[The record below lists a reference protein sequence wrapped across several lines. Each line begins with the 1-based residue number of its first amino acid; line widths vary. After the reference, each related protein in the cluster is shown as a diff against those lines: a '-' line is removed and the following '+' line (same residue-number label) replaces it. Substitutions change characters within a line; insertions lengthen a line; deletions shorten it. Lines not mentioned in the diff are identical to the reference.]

1 MANNW
6 ASSFVFWWEIGF
18 PLPRQLQKLQFWAG
32 AKTLPQDLLRVV
44 IKSLL
49 FPSHCE
55 IKNDILPGA

>member
-18 PLPRQLQKLQFWAG
+18 PLPRQAG

-44 IKSLL
+44 IKSRFC
-49 FPSHCE
+49 FPH
-55 IKNDILPGA
+55 IVK